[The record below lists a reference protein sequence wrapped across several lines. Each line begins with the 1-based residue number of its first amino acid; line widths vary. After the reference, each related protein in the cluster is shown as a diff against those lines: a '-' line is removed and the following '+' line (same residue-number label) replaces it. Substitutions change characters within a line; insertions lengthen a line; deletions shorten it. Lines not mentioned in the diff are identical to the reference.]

1 MKTITLTEMI
11 KDFLKENQLEPN
23 DLASYLEYEHNF
35 ACYKDSR
42 YDD

>member
-1 MKTITLTEMI
+1 MQTITIAEI
-11 KDFLKENQLEPN
+11 IDNFLKENDLDPN
-23 DLASYLEYEHNF
+23 DLANYLEYEHSF